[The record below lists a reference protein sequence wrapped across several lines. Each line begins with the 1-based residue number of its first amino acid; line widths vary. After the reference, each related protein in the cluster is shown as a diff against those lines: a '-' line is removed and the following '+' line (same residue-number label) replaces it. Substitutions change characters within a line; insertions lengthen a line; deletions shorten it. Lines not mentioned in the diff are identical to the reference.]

1 LLAFIFFISKLYP
14 CWQATNFNAVDET
27 DGKTTYYSAYE
38 EPGLMPFYYTSYLL
52 GSLRDRHVVGVLEK
66 DNFFI
71 MATKRVYKRNS
82 PAVPISPES
91 LEGSEVVQKI
101 HLPSTL
107 SLSQVVTML
116 ELRQILRHPFM
127 FPEEIEAITK
137 SFGFDGKNC
146 HFISIDTQMF
156 KNLFVLTFPEG
167 YFPTHTFS
175 HQIGP
180 KTWLIDMLDVHYT
193 DLFQNSVCE
202 YGETPIDSNKP
213 SLFCLDIA
221 RLWIHELLMFIH
233 EDIPPN
239 DDRELSNS
247 FRMTIAKFVQS
258 YLASFGLSPE
268 FAITCHHL
276 GPDGIPSSVCQMS
289 VSAKDIGKH
298 IQMYHTTPLLVCDH
312 FRPFS
317 LSFTSKFVSLT
328 NQTDVSP
335 LEIIKSPQFFATFWS
350 LTDYDL
356 SVPLAAYVRKGQRL
370 KVAIQQT
377 NENRDL
383 PASKRKKE
391 LDRCKASMDNLLE
404 EEKEQKDHN
413 VRIMARLTQE
423 KDSWFL
429 VSESGDRKGVA
440 QFLHHCL
447 FPRCVF
453 STPDALFCARFV
465 QVRACK

>member
-1 LLAFIFFISKLYP
+1 
-14 CWQATNFNAVDET
+14 
-27 DGKTTYYSAYE
+27 
-38 EPGLMPFYYTSYLL
+38 
-52 GSLRDRHVVGVLEK
+52 
-66 DNFFI
+66 
-71 MATKRVYKRNS
+71 
-82 PAVPISPES
+82 
-91 LEGSEVVQKI
+91 
-101 HLPSTL
+101 
-107 SLSQVVTML
+107 
-116 ELRQILRHPFM
+116 M

>member
-1 LLAFIFFISKLYP
+1 
-14 CWQATNFNAVDET
+14 
-27 DGKTTYYSAYE
+27 
-38 EPGLMPFYYTSYLL
+38 
-52 GSLRDRHVVGVLEK
+52 
-66 DNFFI
+66 
-71 MATKRVYKRNS
+71 
-82 PAVPISPES
+82 
-91 LEGSEVVQKI
+91 
-101 HLPSTL
+101 
-107 SLSQVVTML
+107 
-116 ELRQILRHPFM
+116 
-127 FPEEIEAITK
+127 
-137 SFGFDGKNC
+137 
-146 HFISIDTQMF
+146 
-156 KNLFVLTFPEG
+156 
-167 YFPTHTFS
+167 
-175 HQIGP
+175 
-180 KTWLIDMLDVHYT
+180 
-193 DLFQNSVCE
+193 
-202 YGETPIDSNKP
+202 
-213 SLFCLDIA
+213 
-221 RLWIHELLMFIH
+221 MFIH

-391 LDRCKASMDNLLE
+391 LDRCTALMDKLLE
-404 EEKEQKDHN
+404 EEKKQKDHN
-413 VRIMARLTQE
+413 ERIMARLTQE

-429 VSESGDRKGVA
+429 CRSAKLAKTETIT
-440 QFLHHCL
+440 QFLQLCL

-453 STPDALFCARFV
+453 TATDALFCARFV
-465 QVRACK
+465 QVRASKLLIMNIFSG